1 MKSKIKPIY
10 FNNLFSIFLAF
21 SAIAQSVY
29 ADEGQNQEEIEEQTE
44 SINSVT
50 LSTLEEGMFTRD
62 GIYEK
67 ALLLFEQIKTHDNE
81 RVLCNDLPVSSLGES
96 RQIIQCLGYEILN
109 GRSDLR
115 TCTDSLTGK
124 KAIVFY
130 MAEET
135 IKQHEEATVY
145 INQIW
150 SEIEPYISSLSTE
163 EEKATQIALKI
174 VDVYITDYDR
184 TYKNYAISDMI
195 ENNNYKGTCYTF
207 TLLFDRLCEKAGIAS
222 YVEVGYKGSDN
233 LHCWNKLVFSDGS
246 IHYYD
251 LAFYRYNRNSSYL
264 NMSSSK
270 YSNYSLL
277 PYLPEEGYYTGI
289 ATIGMD

>member
-1 MKSKIKPIY
+1 MRNIINL
-10 FNNLFSIFLAF
+10 NNLFSVFLALG
-21 SAIAQSVY
+21 AIAQPVY
-29 ADEGQNQEEIEEQTE
+29 AEEGPGQEIEQEE
-44 SINSVT
+44 SINSIT
-50 LSTLEEGMFTRD
+50 LSTLEEGMFTCD
-62 GIYEK
+62 GVYEK
-67 ALLLFEQIKTHDNE
+67 ALMLFEQIKIHDNE
-81 RVLCNDLPVSSLGES
+81 KFLYSELSVSSLGES

-135 IKQHEEATVY
+135 IRQHEEATAY

-174 VDVYITDYDR
+174 IDVYITDYDR

-222 YVEVGYKGSDN
+222 YVEVGYKGSNN

-251 LAFYRYNRNSSYL
+251 LAFYRYNCNSSYL